1 MLELPVC
8 RSLTGIFRADMTR
21 KTRKRK
27 MAKDNNDAASPS
39 PKRRAAIKATRRRR
53 NNDGFTDDQP
63 DLDLWLSQ
71 TQESNEEPQ
80 RSTSSCVVVTEAE
93 IHHEPQSTKVTELTP
108 EHATLNDSDTIDLAL
123 NIAKDTASVKS
134 DIKRVENIINN
145 NRNANASEH
154 EALIML
160 LSSIQENVDKIDSK
174 AACLDEKVRALSQKV
189 TSQEKSLNKAQTDIE
204 TLFKTVSKIESTISA
219 PSTAPAAVHNM
230 DIDEQLPANI
240 SNSVVISNLPSRDKD
255 EEDLDTLLYV
265 GLCLNVDE
273 VKIKSMTR
281 DDRDKHSRPGN
292 ITVEFETLD
301 QNIKVLG
308 RKRNLNLTNE
318 YNQIYIRA
326 VKSHNELVM
335 ERNFSKLLQSLPTP
349 QFRMASNGRIIDRF

>member
-1 MLELPVC
+1 
-8 RSLTGIFRADMTR
+8 
-21 KTRKRK
+21 
-27 MAKDNNDAASPS
+27 MAKDSNDAASPS

-80 RSTSSCVVVTEAE
+80 RSTSSCVIVTEAE
-93 IHHEPQSTKVTELTP
+93 IHHEPQSAKVIELSPDHTK
-108 EHATLNDSDTIDLAL
+108 LNDSDTIDLAL

-134 DIKRVENIINN
+134 DIQRVENIINN

-154 EALIML
+154 DALIML

-189 TSQEKSLNKAQTDIE
+189 SSQEQCLNKAQTDIE
-204 TLFKTVSKIESTISA
+204 TLFKTVSKIETIISV
-219 PSTAPAAVHNM
+219 PSNAAAVHNM
-230 DIDEQLPANI
+230 EIDEQLPANI

-273 VKIKSMTR
+273 VKIKSITR
-281 DDRDKHSRPGN
+281 DDRDRHSRPGN
-292 ITVEFETLD
+292 LTVEFETLD
-301 QNIKVLG
+301 QKIKVLG

-335 ERNFSKLLQSLPTP
+335 ERNFSKLLQSLPTH
-349 QFRMASNGRIIDRF
+349 QFRMASNGKIIDRF

>member
-1 MLELPVC
+1 
-8 RSLTGIFRADMTR
+8 
-21 KTRKRK
+21 
-27 MAKDNNDAASPS
+27 MAKDSNDAASAS
-39 PKRRAAIKATRRRR
+39 TKRRAAIKATIRRR

-80 RSTSSCVVVTEAE
+80 RSTSSCVIVTEAE
-93 IHHEPQSTKVTELTP
+93 IHHEPQSAKVIELSPDHTK
-108 EHATLNDSDTIDLAL
+108 LNDSDTIDLAL

-134 DIKRVENIINN
+134 DIQRVENIINN

-189 TSQEKSLNKAQTDIE
+189 SSQEQCLNKAQTDIE
-204 TLFKTVSKIESTISA
+204 TLFKTVSKIETIISV
-219 PSTAPAAVHNM
+219 PSNAAAVHNM
-230 DIDEQLPANI
+230 EIDEQLPANI

-265 GLCLNVDE
+265 GLCLDVDE
-273 VKIKSMTR
+273 VKIKSITR
-281 DDRDKHSRPGN
+281 DDRDRHSRPGN
-292 ITVEFETLD
+292 LTVEFETLD
-301 QNIKVLG
+301 QKIKVLG

-335 ERNFSKLLQSLPTP
+335 ERNFSKLLQSLPTH
-349 QFRMASNGRIIDRF
+349 QFRMASNGKIIDRF

>member
-1 MLELPVC
+1 
-8 RSLTGIFRADMTR
+8 
-21 KTRKRK
+21 
-27 MAKDNNDAASPS
+27 MAITKPTLFIVQH
-39 PKRRAAIKATRRRR
+39 P
-53 NNDGFTDDQP
+53 G
-63 DLDLWLSQ
+63 
-71 TQESNEEPQ
+71 
-80 RSTSSCVVVTEAE
+80 TSSCTITTEAE
-93 IHHEPQSTKVTELTP
+93 IHPEPPSSEIRENPSVQLEI
-108 EHATLNDSDTIDLAL
+108 NNSDTIDLAL

-160 LSSIQENVDKIDSK
+160 LSSIQENVHKIDSK
-174 AACLDEKVRALSQKV
+174 AACLDEKVCALSQKV
-189 TSQEKSLNKAQTDIE
+189 TSQEKSLNKAQTDTE
-204 TLFKTVSKIESTISA
+204 TLFRTVSKIESTISA

-230 DIDEQLPANI
+230 EIDEQLPANI

-265 GLCLNVDE
+265 GLCLDVDE
-273 VKIKSMTR
+273 VKIKSITR
-281 DDRDKHSRPGN
+281 DDQDRHSRPGN
-292 ITVEFETLD
+292 LTVEFETLD
-301 QNIKVLG
+301 QKIKVLG

-335 ERNFSKLLQSLPTP
+335 ERNFSKLLQSLPAH
-349 QFRMASNGRIIDRF
+349 QFRMVSNGKIIDRF

>member
-1 MLELPVC
+1 
-8 RSLTGIFRADMTR
+8 
-21 KTRKRK
+21 
-27 MAKDNNDAASPS
+27 MAKDSNDAASPS
-39 PKRRAAIKATRRRR
+39 PKRRAAIIATRRRR

-93 IHHEPQSTKVTELTP
+93 IHHEPQSAKVIELSPDHTK
-108 EHATLNDSDTIDLAL
+108 LNDSDTIDLGL

-134 DIKRVENIINN
+134 DIQRVENIINN

-160 LSSIQENVDKIDSK
+160 LSSIQENVDK
-174 AACLDEKVRALSQKV
+174 
-189 TSQEKSLNKAQTDIE
+189 N
-204 TLFKTVSKIESTISA
+204 SKIETIISV
-219 PSTAPAAVHNM
+219 PSKAAAVHNM
-230 DIDEQLPANI
+230 EIDEQLPANI

-265 GLCLNVDE
+265 GLCLDVDE
-273 VKIKSMTR
+273 VKIKSITR
-281 DDRDKHSRPGN
+281 DDRDRHSRPGN
-292 ITVEFETLD
+292 LTVEFETLD
-301 QNIKVLG
+301 QKIKVLG

-326 VKSHNELVM
+326 IKSHNELVI
-335 ERNFSKLLQSLPTP
+335 ERNFSKLLQSLPTH
-349 QFRMASNGRIIDRF
+349 QFRMASNGKIIDRF

>member
-1 MLELPVC
+1 
-8 RSLTGIFRADMTR
+8 
-21 KTRKRK
+21 
-27 MAKDNNDAASPS
+27 MAKDSNDAASPS

-80 RSTSSCVVVTEAE
+80 RSTSCVIVTEAE
-93 IHHEPQSTKVTELTP
+93 IHHEPQSAKVIELSPDHTK
-108 EHATLNDSDTIDLAL
+108 LNDSDTIDLAL

-134 DIKRVENIINN
+134 DIQRVENIINN

-189 TSQEKSLNKAQTDIE
+189 SSQEQCLNKAQTDIE
-204 TLFKTVSKIESTISA
+204 TLFKTVSKIETIISV
-219 PSTAPAAVHNM
+219 PSNAAAVHNM
-230 DIDEQLPANI
+230 EIDEQLPANI

-273 VKIKSMTR
+273 VKIKSITR
-281 DDRDKHSRPGN
+281 DDRDRHSRPGN
-292 ITVEFETLD
+292 LTVEFETLD
-301 QNIKVLG
+301 QKIKVLG

-335 ERNFSKLLQSLPTP
+335 ERNFSKLLQSLPTH
-349 QFRMASNGRIIDRF
+349 QFRMASNGKIIDRF